1 MIANATCMMT
11 IARILFL
18 LALWGPV
25 IAFGWGPHWHI
36 TRAAIDVLGTKHPL
50 AAQLGAELLPLTNYC
65 WLPDYKRIPFR
76 VPEQD
81 FYADDYL
88 LFPGVT
94 KHYDHICPEVE
105 KTYEPYF
112 RRALQALRTESPA
125 NAARWAGSIL
135 HFVQDTGSPPHA
147 AQIRG
152 DLHSKMENWVDA
164 SKISIPGYEARLL
177 GTNDNDAVRGLTER
191 MNGLIEFSK
200 LRAQRM
206 RTPVLL
212 ANRRAVEPIAL
223 ESALECARVTADV
236 LHTLATLAASP
247 PARGFEISG
256 TIRAHPAVSDG
267 RFPAKLMFNG
277 TNVST
282 LADAA
287 GRFFIRGLPS
297 GQHRLSIVQPGS
309 EMLET
314 NLAVNGSVTNL
325 VFQLRPNGN
334 LVRNDDFRWHWVA
347 TNAPD
352 CWTKMSLSWEGEV
365 LALRNEQRYR
375 VRADF
380 QPDSEAEVVVRW
392 SREQPFI
399 VPKPAKA
406 PPIQTRRLTRS
417 APEFFIAGSSNAAL
431 MQLVI
436 RATGHPTNEL
446 RRLSV
451 TPLAD

>member
-1 MIANATCMMT
+1 
-11 IARILFL
+11 
-18 LALWGPV
+18 
-25 IAFGWGPHWHI
+25 
-36 TRAAIDVLGTKHPL
+36 
-50 AAQLGAELLPLTNYC
+50 
-65 WLPDYKRIPFR
+65 

-125 NAARWAGSIL
+125 NAARWTGSIL

-147 AQIRG
+147 AQVRG

-164 SKISIPGYEARLL
+164 SKISIPGYEPRLL
-177 GTNDNDAVRGLTER
+177 GTNENDAVRGLVER

-212 ANRRAVEPIAL
+212 ANRRTVEPIAL
-223 ESALECARVTADV
+223 ESALECARVSADV
-236 LHTLATLAASP
+236 LHTLATLAADS
-247 PARGFEISG
+247 PARGFEIGG
-256 TIRAHPAVSDG
+256 TIRARAAVSDG
-267 RFPAKLMFNG
+267 RFPAKMMLNG

-282 LADAA
+282 LADEA
-287 GRFFIRGLPS
+287 GRFFIRGLQAGKHP
-297 GQHRLSIVQPGS
+297 LSIIQPGS
-309 EMLET
+309 EILET
-314 NLAVNGSVTNL
+314 NLVVNGPMTNL

-334 LVRNDDFRWHWVA
+334 LVRNGDFRWHWVA

-365 LALRNEQRYR
+365 IALQNKQRYR

-380 QPDSEAEVVVRW
+380 QPASEAEVVVRW
-392 SREQPFI
+392 SSEQPFI

-406 PPIQTRRLTRS
+406 PPIQTRRLTPS
-417 APEFFIAGSSNAAL
+417 APEFFISGSSNAAL

-451 TPLAD
+451 TPSAD